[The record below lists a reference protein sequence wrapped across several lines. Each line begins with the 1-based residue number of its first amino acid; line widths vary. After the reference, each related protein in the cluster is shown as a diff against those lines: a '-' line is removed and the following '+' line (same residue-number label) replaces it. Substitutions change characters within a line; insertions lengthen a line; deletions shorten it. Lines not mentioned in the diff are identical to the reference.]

1 MEPQI
6 SDHQIFMSK
15 ALQLAEEAMR
25 VHEVPVGAVVVRE
38 GRIIGKGYNQT
49 EMLNDPT
56 AHAEMLA
63 ISSACA
69 TIENKYL
76 TDCTLYVTLEPCS
89 MCAGAIVLA
98 KLKRV
103 VFGAMDEKAGA
114 CGTLLHVA
122 GNKNLNHTPELIQ
135 GVMEADCSELLRQ
148 FFKKKRELRF

>member
-1 MEPQI
+1 MELHL
-6 SDHQIFMSK
+6 SEHQIHMTR

-25 VHEVPVGAVVVRE
+25 IQEVPVGAIVVKE

-49 EMLNDPT
+49 EMLSDPT

-122 GNKNLNHTPELIQ
+122 GNKNLNHTPEVIQ

>member
-6 SDHQIFMSK
+6 SDYQIFMAR

-63 ISSACA
+63 ISSACS

-98 KLKRV
+98 RIKRV

-122 GNKNLNHTPELIQ
+122 GNKKLNHSPELIQ